1 MTERARVLKVGGGL
15 LGLLVVVLVLGFVLL
30 NRDGQTTPRT
40 SISPSPTPTDVHA
53 QVEAAYLAFW
63 DSWKVANDKLD
74 PSPLDQTMTGSA
86 LTAARRLIDQ
96 QRQKNQPVRIDV
108 THHYTITLT
117 SALTASVDDQF
128 IDHSVRLDPNTRQPV
143 EQDPNHKV
151 HNTYTLRKVDGQ
163 WKVAEIIGFRPS
175 PSP

>member
-15 LGLLVVVLVLGFVLL
+15 LGLLVLVLVIGFVLF
-30 NRDGQTTPRT
+30 NRGDGKPLPQA
-40 SISPSPTPTDVHA
+40 SSPSPTPTDVHA
-53 QVEAAYLAFW
+53 QVEAGYLAFW

-74 PSPLDQTMTGSA
+74 PAPLDQTMTGSA
-86 LTAARRLIDQ
+86 LAAARELIQKQ
-96 QRQKNQPVRIDV
+96 QQKNQPVRV
-108 THHYTITLT
+108 EVAHKYAITLLDT
-117 SALTASVDDQF
+117 QTASLDDQF

-143 EQDPNHKV
+143 EKDPNHKV